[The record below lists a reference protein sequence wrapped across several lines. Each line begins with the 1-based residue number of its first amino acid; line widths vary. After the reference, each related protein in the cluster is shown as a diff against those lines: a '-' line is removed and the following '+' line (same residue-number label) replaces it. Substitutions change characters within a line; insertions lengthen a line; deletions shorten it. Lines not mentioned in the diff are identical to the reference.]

1 MKRLPHTHQ
10 DLGFSL
16 PEMVL
21 ILFLLGLFA
30 AFAMPNF
37 FTWVNNKRVE
47 DVLSLVEG
55 AVKEAQAEAIR
66 SSQICNLTITA
77 AVVTAMP
84 PTCLP
89 TGPRDLTQVS
99 GGKGDSG
106 VKMIVANTAPIIFSP
121 KGTTP
126 SSNIFVFY
134 HPHQAQGMRCLVISE
149 GIGLIRIGKFMG
161 SHIPQ
166 AGDATANNCHT
177 SS

>member
-1 MKRLPHTHQ
+1 MKRLPYHHQ

-37 FTWVNNKRVE
+37 LTWVNNKRVE
-47 DVLSLVEG
+47 DVLGLVEG
-55 AVKEAQAEAIR
+55 AVKEAQAEAIQ
-66 SSQICNLTITA
+66 SSQICNVTITA
-77 AVVTAMP
+77 TAVTATP

-99 GGKGDSG
+99 GGTGDSG
-106 VKMIVANTAPIIFSP
+106 VKVIADNTAPILFSP
-121 KGTTP
+121 KGTTL

-134 HPHQAQGMRCLVISE
+134 HPQQAQGMRCLAISE
-149 GIGLIRIGKFMG
+149 GLGLLRTGKFMG
-161 SHIPQ
+161 PHTPQ